1 LEGEKAQVS
10 CSLEVVGSQ
19 TGIPKGLEKNQKFQW
34 REGVNNFGIWR
45 IWRGGRTF
53 WFPEGKGGGG
63 VKCSCRPW

>member
-45 IWRGGRTF
+45 IWRGRAF
-53 WFPEGKGGGG
+53 WIFRRQGG
-63 VKCSCRPW
+63 VKMFMLPVHW